1 MVSFARVPPRR
12 RRSPDGSDSCA
23 SLAFSMPLGLVS
35 GLISGRPGPP
45 FSRAISSRSAATSR
59 RSSAPSSKSF
69 NTKLLS
75 SAGESAS
82 MSGGDT
88 PPSSQKTDDS
98 GILPSP
104 HESIRRTYR
113 QASVRQDFCPCYT
126 LSSFEGLSQGSVLGD
141 VFAEPLDE
149 RPQADLRHVRDQ
161 LVEHTALPEQR
172 MGPVFGRV
180 DLEMAIHAEAFAGGA
195 EQRQE
200 NDGEGVQEKKPVAP
214 LRIGDAKP
222 MPKRRSWVSRSP
234 GSIVQRLG

>member
-1 MVSFARVPPRR
+1 MTPAALARPVQRARFAGAA
-12 RRSPDGSDSCA
+12 D
-23 SLAFSMPLGLVS
+23 S

-82 MSGGDT
+82 MSGGDI

-113 QASVRQDFCPCYT
+113 PT
-126 LSSFEGLSQGSVLGD
+126 PSQ
-141 VFAEPLDE
+141 
-149 RPQADLRHVRDQ
+149 
-161 LVEHTALPEQR
+161 
-172 MGPVFGRV
+172 
-180 DLEMAIHAEAFAGGA
+180 
-195 EQRQE
+195 
-200 NDGEGVQEKKPVAP
+200 
-214 LRIGDAKP
+214 
-222 MPKRRSWVSRSP
+222 RSP
-234 GSIVQRLG
+234 GLLPLLLRHELGV

>member
-12 RRSPDGSDSCA
+12 RRSPDGSDGCA

-82 MSGGDT
+82 MSGGDI

-113 QASVRQDFCPCYT
+113 PT
-126 LSSFEGLSQGSVLGD
+126 PSQ
-141 VFAEPLDE
+141 
-149 RPQADLRHVRDQ
+149 
-161 LVEHTALPEQR
+161 
-172 MGPVFGRV
+172 
-180 DLEMAIHAEAFAGGA
+180 
-195 EQRQE
+195 
-200 NDGEGVQEKKPVAP
+200 
-214 LRIGDAKP
+214 
-222 MPKRRSWVSRSP
+222 RSP
-234 GSIVQRLG
+234 GLLPLLRTPFTITDTVANITANLDAIAADASNISSVTASNGSISVSAATFLADQAGLDLVNGGFAILDSATNLEATIDQLADAHVTDIVDLSDVPLVLTAAQVKNDQSILAKIVDPDGSA

>member
-1 MVSFARVPPRR
+1 
-12 RRSPDGSDSCA
+12 GSDGCA
-23 SLAFSMPLGLVS
+23 SLAFSMPLGLAS

-82 MSGGDT
+82 MSGGDI

-113 QASVRQDFCPCYT
+113 PTPYYRVGPPRLLHKNLPETCRQTSTARIPNSRRNQRAPSYPHT
-126 LSSFEGLSQGSVLGD
+126 QPLGLSYR
-141 VFAEPLDE
+141 F
-149 RPQADLRHVRDQ
+149 
-161 LVEHTALPEQR
+161 VEDR
-172 MGPVFGRV
+172 Y
-180 DLEMAIHAEAFAGGA
+180 
-195 EQRQE
+195 
-200 NDGEGVQEKKPVAP
+200 
-214 LRIGDAKP
+214 
-222 MPKRRSWVSRSP
+222 
-234 GSIVQRLG
+234 

>member
-12 RRSPDGSDSCA
+12 RRSPDGSDGCA

-82 MSGGDT
+82 MSGGDI

-113 QASVRQDFCPCYT
+113 PT
-126 LSSFEGLSQGSVLGD
+126 PSQ
-141 VFAEPLDE
+141 
-149 RPQADLRHVRDQ
+149 
-161 LVEHTALPEQR
+161 
-172 MGPVFGRV
+172 
-180 DLEMAIHAEAFAGGA
+180 
-195 EQRQE
+195 
-200 NDGEGVQEKKPVAP
+200 
-214 LRIGDAKP
+214 
-222 MPKRRSWVSRSP
+222 RSP
-234 GSIVQRLG
+234 GLLPLLPKSATSPFHPTGSAEGRCATQDDEGQNENLRLVSNPRRRSNLRPPQIRRLDREKTRPQHPPNPHRNPGSDHESPRRIAGSLGVTLAFPFTRRVS